1 MAARNAIFALLPA
14 LMAAPAFADDGNND
28 DIGNITRFTL
38 DNGMQVLVRE
48 DHRAPVVV
56 SQVWYNVGSSYEARG
71 VTGIAH
77 MLEHMMFKG
86 TDKFPEGEFS
96 AIVSREGGRLNAF
109 TSRDFT
115 AYFEIMAA
123 DRLPIAF
130 ELESDRM
137 VNLQLTDDALAT
149 EREVILEERRLRS
162 DDRPEGRFG
171 ERFAAIAN
179 PGTGYAHPIIGWEDD
194 IRSISL
200 DDLQSWYAHWYSP
213 SNATL
218 VVAGAVQAD
227 AVYALAEEYFG
238 DIPARE
244 VPAVR
249 DPSVFN
255 AAGERRLVYRD
266 AQARIPQLR
275 LSYDVPSFATVE
287 DRSDVYALLM
297 LSAILDGGDGAR
309 LAEQLVRGNEVVA
322 AAGAGYNPMARLE
335 ADFSLYGV
343 PTDGQVDELEAAL
356 RAQIDALK
364 TEQVAEEELERAR
377 NQLLADHLFELDSV
391 FYQAMQLGM
400 LETTGA
406 GWQTLQD
413 YQAGIS
419 AVTAEDIRS
428 VAERYLLPEHLAV
441 GVMLPDEQ
449 GSDS

>member
-14 LMAAPAFADDGNND
+14 LLAAPAFADDAAPQAMGNVAQ
-28 DIGNITRFTL
+28 FTL
-38 DNGMQVLVRE
+38 GNGMQVLVRE

-56 SQVWYNVGSSYEARG
+56 SQVWYNVGSSYETRG
-71 VTGIAH
+71 ITGIAH

-86 TDKFPEGEFS
+86 TERFPEGEFS
-96 AIVSREGGRLNAF
+96 AIISREGGRLNAF

-149 EREVILEERRLRS
+149 EREVVLEERRLRS
-162 DDRPEGRFG
+162 DDRPEGRFA

-200 DDLQSWYAHWYSP
+200 DDLQSWYDHWYSP

-218 VVAGAVQAD
+218 IVAGAVQAEE
-227 AVYALAEEYFG
+227 VYALAEEYFG
-238 DIPARE
+238 GIP
-244 VPAVR
+244 VR
-249 DPSVFN
+249 DVPELRDPNVFA

-266 AQARIPQLR
+266 PQARIPQLR
-275 LSYDVPSFATVE
+275 LSYDVPSFTTTE
-287 DRSDVYALLM
+287 DHSEAYALLM
-297 LSAILDGGDGAR
+297 LAAVLDGGDGAR
-309 LAEQLVRGNEVVA
+309 LAEELVRGSGVAA

-335 ADFSLYGV
+335 SDFSLYGV
-343 PTDGQVDELEAAL
+343 PTDGAVDEVETAL
-356 RAQIDALK
+356 RAQIDAIK
-364 TEQVAEEELERAR
+364 TTEVSEEELERAR

-406 GWQTLQD
+406 GWQTLEG
-413 YQAGIS
+413 YQAGIT
-419 AVTAEDIRS
+419 AVTAADLQA
-428 VAERYLLPEHLAV
+428 VAKRYLVPDRLSV
-441 GVMLPDEQ
+441 GIMLPLEEEA
-449 GSDS
+449 DS

>member
-1 MAARNAIFALLPA
+1 MAVRNAIFALLPA
-14 LMAAPAFADDGNND
+14 LLAAPAFAGEGHHQS
-28 DIGNITRFTL
+28 IGNITHFTL

-56 SQVWYNVGSSYEARG
+56 SQVWYNVGSSYESRG
-71 VTGIAH
+71 ITGIAH

-86 TDKFPEGEFS
+86 TERFPEGEFS

-123 DRLPIAF
+123 DRLPIAL

-137 VNLQLTDDALAT
+137 MNLQLTDEALLT

-171 ERFAAIAN
+171 ERFAAVAN

-200 DDLQSWYAHWYSP
+200 EDLQTWYEHWYAP
-213 SNATL
+213 GNATL
-218 VVAGAVQAD
+218 IVAGAVQA
-227 AVYALAEEYFG
+227 AEVYALAEEYFG
-238 DIPARE
+238 DIPARD

-249 DPSVFN
+249 DPNVFD
-255 AAGERRLVYRD
+255 AAGERRLIYRD
-266 AQARIPQLR
+266 DQARIPQLR
-275 LSYDVPSFATVE
+275 LSYDVPSFTTVE
-287 DRSDVYALLM
+287 DRAEVYALLM
-297 LSAILDGGDGAR
+297 LSAVLDGGDGAR
-309 LAEQLVRGNEVVA
+309 LAEQLVRGSGVAA
-322 AAGAGYNPMARLE
+322 AAGAGYNPMARLRS
-335 ADFSLYGV
+335 DFSLYGV
-343 PTDGQVDELEAAL
+343 PADGEVEAVEAAL
-356 RAQIDALK
+356 RAQIDHLK
-364 TEQVAEEELERAR
+364 TEPVSDEELERAR

-406 GWQTLQD
+406 GWQTLED
-413 YQAGIS
+413 YQAGIA
-419 AVTAEDIRS
+419 AVTAEDVRAA
-428 VAERYLLPEHLAV
+428 AERYLVPARLAV
-441 GVMLPDEQ
+441 GIMLPPEQ
-449 GSDS
+449 EEDA